1 MLWRF
6 IIYTLAI
13 TAFCALLPWT
23 IADGDVQEFTEN
35 RWVEWLQ
42 LALILGSSG
51 LLLVTARRAAGSGE
65 LLMLIA
71 GLYAIA
77 AFRELDAVLE
87 LLVPWLG
94 WKIGPALLSPLLL
107 GLLIVRAGRV
117 RGQFDAFLGTPAF
130 VLGWAGFMMV
140 VPIAQLIGHGPFLEA
155 MLGDHYHRA
164 YKHAIEESAELI
176 GYMMLAA
183 AAVEAAFKRPSITE
197 GVHGGPRQHARC

>member
-6 IIYTLAI
+6 ILYTLAI
-13 TAFCALLPWT
+13 AAFCALLPWT

-42 LALILGSSG
+42 LALIAGSVG
-51 LLLVTARRAAGSGE
+51 LLLATARRARGAGE
-65 LLMLIA
+65 LLVLIA

-87 LLVPWLG
+87 SLVPWLG
-94 WKIGPALLSPLLL
+94 WKIGPTVLLPLLL

-117 RGQFDAFLGTPAF
+117 REQFGAFLGSPAF

-176 GYMMLAA
+176 GYIMLAA
-183 AAVEAAFKRPSITE
+183 AAVEAWVRPPSAE
-197 GVHGGPRQHARC
+197 PSRH